1 MNEFSKLA
9 LALVAGGGLGGIFF
23 GGLWYTVRRGLQS
36 SRPASWFLISMLVR
50 MSLVLGGFY
59 LVGCSDWRR
68 LAAGLAGFVI
78 ARFIVVRLTRL
89 GNNSGKE
96 AGHAP

>member
-1 MNEFSKLA
+1 MNECFQLA
-9 LALVAGGGLGGIFF
+9 LALVAGGGLGFIFF
-23 GGLWYTVRRGLQS
+23 GGLWYTVRRGLTARQ
-36 SRPASWFLISMLVR
+36 PALWFLASLLVR